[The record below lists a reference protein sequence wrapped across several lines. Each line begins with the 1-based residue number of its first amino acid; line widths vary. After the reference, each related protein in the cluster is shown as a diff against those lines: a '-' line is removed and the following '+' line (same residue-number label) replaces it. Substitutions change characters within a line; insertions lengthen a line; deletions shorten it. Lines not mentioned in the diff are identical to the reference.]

1 MKRKPTRRNILL
13 TFDSNYSSS
22 RRVASG
28 ALRRI
33 AEMPDWDVTMLNF
46 RNRGFQ
52 RSVRLLSERQPFDG
66 VISDSDIPLSEGLS
80 KTLPNAIVV
89 NAVAPSQGWTRFGCM
104 VDNAAITEVA
114 AASLMRL
121 KPRHFAYIGARA
133 HEMEDSHSRAR
144 ERHFR
149 QLLAAKGLEVTSLF
163 ADDDRFAPDLAAL
176 PRPVG
181 IFAYNDITAAKV
193 LSELH
198 TLGVQVPEQAAVIGV
213 DNDPDICENTRPPL
227 SSVDPDF
234 ETAGRMAVEVMSA
247 ALSERRRTPRFKFG
261 VSGVVERSSTQ
272 SGKTGSRMVSEA
284 REILRRRY
292 GERLSL
298 ELIAGE
304 LNISPRLLSLR
315 FREITGGTVHAEL
328 EEIRLAAARQLLKSR
343 TLPVKAVASACG
355 FPSLENFYRRYRRR
369 YSLTPRGAKFHIAK

>member
-1 MKRKPTRRNILL
+1 MKRKPTRRNILI

-33 AEMPDWDVTMLNF
+33 AEIPDWDVTMLNF

-66 VISDSDIPLSEGLS
+66 VISDSDIPLSDGLS
-80 KTLPNAIVV
+80 KSLRNAIFV
-89 NAVAPSQGWTRFGCM
+89 NAVAPSQGWTHFGCM
-104 VDNAAITEVA
+104 IDNAAIAEA
-114 AASLMRL
+114 AASSLMLL
-121 KPRHFAYIGARA
+121 KPRHFAYVGARA

-144 ERHFR
+144 ERRFR
-149 QLLAAKGLEVTSLF
+149 QFLVKKGLAVTSLF
-163 ADDDRFAPDLAAL
+163 VDDDRFSTDLAAL

-181 IFAYNDITAAKV
+181 IFAYNDITAAKA

-198 TLGVQVPEQAAVIGV
+198 ALGVQVPEQAAVIGV
-213 DNDPDICENTRPPL
+213 DNDPDICENTHPPL

-234 ETAGRMAVEVMSA
+234 EAAGRMAVEVLSA
-247 ALSERRRTPRFKFG
+247 ALSGRRRIPILKFG
-261 VSGVVERSSTQ
+261 VSGVVERRSTQ

-328 EEIRLAAARQLLKSR
+328 EEIRLAAARRMLKSR
-343 TLPVKAVASACG
+343 TLPVKAVASDCG

-369 YSLTPRGAKFHIAK
+369 YGTTPRSA

>member
-33 AEMPDWDVTMLNF
+33 AEIPDWDVTMLNF

-66 VISDSDIPLSEGLS
+66 VITDSDIPLSDGLS
-80 KTLPNAIVV
+80 KSLRNAIFV
-89 NAVAPSQGWTRFGCM
+89 NAVAPSQGWTHFGCM
-104 VDNAAITEVA
+104 IDNAAIAEA
-114 AASLMRL
+114 AASSLMLL
-121 KPRHFAYIGARA
+121 KPRHFAYVGARA

-144 ERHFR
+144 ERRFR
-149 QLLAAKGLEVTSLF
+149 QFLVKKGLAVTSLF
-163 ADDDRFAPDLAAL
+163 VDDDRFSTDLAAL

-181 IFAYNDITAAKV
+181 IFAYNDITAAKA

-198 TLGVQVPEQAAVIGV
+198 ALGVQVPEQAAVIGV
-213 DNDPDICENTRPPL
+213 DNDPDICENTHPPL

-234 ETAGRMAVEVMSA
+234 EAAGRMAVEVLSA
-247 ALSERRRTPRFKFG
+247 ALSERRRIPILKFG
-261 VSGVVERSSTQ
+261 VSGVVERRSTQ
-272 SGKTGSRMVSEA
+272 SGKTGSRMVSKA

-328 EEIRLAAARQLLKSR
+328 EEIRLAAARRMLKSR
-343 TLPVKAVASACG
+343 TLPVKAVASDCG

-369 YSLTPRGAKFHIAK
+369 YGTTPRSTKFPIAK

>member
-33 AEMPDWDVTMLNF
+33 AEIPDWDVTMLNF

-66 VISDSDIPLSEGLS
+66 VISDSDIPLSDGLS
-80 KTLPNAIVV
+80 KSLRNAIFV
-89 NAVAPSQGWTRFGCM
+89 NAVAPSQGWTHFGCM
-104 VDNAAITEVA
+104 IDNAAIAEA
-114 AASLMRL
+114 AASSLMLL
-121 KPRHFAYIGARA
+121 KPRHFAYVGARA

-144 ERHFR
+144 ERRFR
-149 QLLAAKGLEVTSLF
+149 QFLAKKGLAVSSLF
-163 ADDDRFAPDLAAL
+163 VDDDRFSPDLAAL
-176 PRPVG
+176 LRPVG

-198 TLGVQVPEQAAVIGV
+198 ALGVQVPEQAAVIGV

-234 ETAGRMAVEVMSA
+234 EAAGRMAVEVLSA
-247 ALSERRRTPRFKFG
+247 ALSERRRIPILKFG
-261 VSGVVERSSTQ
+261 VSGVVERRSTQ
-272 SGKTGSRMVSEA
+272 SGKTGSRMVSKA

-315 FREITGGTVHAEL
+315 FREITGGSVHAEL
-328 EEIRLAAARQLLKSR
+328 EEIRLAAARRMLKSR
-343 TLPVKAVASACG
+343 TLPVKAVAAACG

-369 YSLTPRGAKFHIAK
+369 YGTTPRSA

>member
-33 AEMPDWDVTMLNF
+33 AEIPDWDVTMLNF

-66 VISDSDIPLSEGLS
+66 VITDSDIPLSDGLS
-80 KTLPNAIVV
+80 KSLRNAIFV
-89 NAVAPSQGWTRFGCM
+89 NAVAPSQGWTHFGCM
-104 VDNAAITEVA
+104 IDNAAIAEA
-114 AASLMRL
+114 AASSLMLL
-121 KPRHFAYIGARA
+121 KPRHFAYVGARA

-144 ERHFR
+144 ERRFR
-149 QLLAAKGLEVTSLF
+149 QFLVKKGLAVTSLF
-163 ADDDRFAPDLAAL
+163 VDDDRFSTDLAAL

-181 IFAYNDITAAKV
+181 IFAYNDITAAKA

-198 TLGVQVPEQAAVIGV
+198 ALGVQVPEQAAVIGV
-213 DNDPDICENTRPPL
+213 DNDPDICENTHPPL

-234 ETAGRMAVEVMSA
+234 EAAGRMAVEVLSA
-247 ALSERRRTPRFKFG
+247 ALSERRRIPILKFG
-261 VSGVVERSSTQ
+261 VSGVVERRSTQ
-272 SGKTGSRMVSEA
+272 SGKTGSRMVSKA

-315 FREITGGTVHAEL
+315 FREITGGSVHAEL
-328 EEIRLAAARQLLKSR
+328 EEIRLAAARRMLKSR
-343 TLPVKAVASACG
+343 TLPVKAVASDCG

-369 YSLTPRGAKFHIAK
+369 YGTTPRSTKFPIAK

>member
-33 AEMPDWDVTMLNF
+33 AEIPDWDVTMLNF

-66 VISDSDIPLSEGLS
+66 VISDSDIPLSDGLS
-80 KTLPNAIVV
+80 KSLRNAIFV
-89 NAVAPSQGWTRFGCM
+89 NAVAPSQGWTHFGCM
-104 VDNAAITEVA
+104 IDNAAITEA
-114 AASLMRL
+114 AASSLMLL
-121 KPRHFAYIGARA
+121 KPRHFAYVGARA

-144 ERHFR
+144 ERRFR
-149 QLLAAKGLEVTSLF
+149 QFLVKKGLAVTSLF
-163 ADDDRFAPDLAAL
+163 VDDDRFSTDLAAL

-181 IFAYNDITAAKV
+181 IFAYNDITAAKA

-198 TLGVQVPEQAAVIGV
+198 ALGVQVPEQAAVIGV

-234 ETAGRMAVEVMSA
+234 EAAGRMAVEVLSA
-247 ALSERRRTPRFKFG
+247 ALSERRRIPILKFG
-261 VSGVVERSSTQ
+261 VSGVVERRSTQ
-272 SGKTGSRMVSEA
+272 SGKTGSRMVSKA

-315 FREITGGTVHAEL
+315 FREITGGSVHAEL
-328 EEIRLAAARQLLKSR
+328 EEIRLAAARRMLKSR
-343 TLPVKAVASACG
+343 TLPVKAVASDCG

-369 YSLTPRGAKFHIAK
+369 YGTTPRSA

>member
-33 AEMPDWDVTMLNF
+33 AEIPDWDVTMLNF

-66 VISDSDIPLSEGLS
+66 VISDSDIPLSDGLS
-80 KTLPNAIVV
+80 KSLRNAIFV
-89 NAVAPSQGWTRFGCM
+89 NAVAPSQGWTHFGCV
-104 VDNAAITEVA
+104 VDNAAIAEA
-114 AASLMRL
+114 AASSLMRL
-121 KPRHFAYIGARA
+121 KPRHFAYVGARA

-144 ERHFR
+144 ERRFR
-149 QLLAAKGLEVTSLF
+149 QFLAKKGLAVSSLF
-163 ADDDRFAPDLAAL
+163 VDDDRFSPDLAAL
-176 PRPVG
+176 LRPVG

-198 TLGVQVPEQAAVIGV
+198 ALGVQVPEQAAVIGV

-234 ETAGRMAVEVMSA
+234 ETAGRMAVEVLSA
-247 ALSERRRTPRFKFG
+247 ALSERRRIPILKFG
-261 VSGVVERSSTQ
+261 VSGVVERRSTQ
-272 SGKTGSRMVSEA
+272 SGKTGSRMVSKA

-328 EEIRLAAARQLLKSR
+328 EEIRLAAARRMLKSR
-343 TLPVKAVASACG
+343 TLPVKAVAAACG

-369 YSLTPRGAKFHIAK
+369 YGTTPRSA

>member
-1 MKRKPTRRNILL
+1 MKLKPTRRNILL

-33 AEMPDWDVTMLNF
+33 AEIPDWDVTMLNF

-66 VISDSDIPLSEGLS
+66 VISDSDIPLSDGLS
-80 KTLPNAIVV
+80 KSLRNAIFV
-89 NAVAPSQGWTRFGCM
+89 NAVAPSQGWTHFGCM
-104 VDNAAITEVA
+104 IDNAAIAEA
-114 AASLMRL
+114 AASSLMLL
-121 KPRHFAYIGARA
+121 KPRHFAYVGARA

-144 ERHFR
+144 EWRFR
-149 QLLAAKGLEVTSLF
+149 QFLVKKGLAVSSLF
-163 ADDDRFAPDLAAL
+163 VDDDRFSTDLAAL

-181 IFAYNDITAAKV
+181 IFAYNDITAAKA

-198 TLGVQVPEQAAVIGV
+198 ALGVQVPEQAAVIGV

-234 ETAGRMAVEVMSA
+234 ETAGRMAVEVLSA
-247 ALSERRRTPRFKFG
+247 ALSERRRIPILKFG
-261 VSGVVERSSTQ
+261 VSGVVERRSTQ
-272 SGKTGSRMVSEA
+272 SGKTGSRMVSKA

-328 EEIRLAAARQLLKSR
+328 EEIRLAAARRMLKSR
-343 TLPVKAVASACG
+343 TLPVKAVASDCG

-369 YSLTPRGAKFHIAK
+369 YGTTPRSTKFPIAK

>member
-1 MKRKPTRRNILL
+1 MKLKPTRRNILL

-33 AEMPDWDVTMLNF
+33 AEIPDWDVTMLNF

-66 VISDSDIPLSEGLS
+66 VISDSDIPLSDGLS
-80 KTLPNAIVV
+80 KSLRNAIFV
-89 NAVAPSQGWTRFGCM
+89 NAVAPSQGWTHFGCM
-104 VDNAAITEVA
+104 IDNAAIAEA
-114 AASLMRL
+114 AASSLMLL
-121 KPRHFAYIGARA
+121 KPRHFAYVGARA

-144 ERHFR
+144 EWRFR
-149 QLLAAKGLEVTSLF
+149 QFLVKKGLAVSSLF
-163 ADDDRFAPDLAAL
+163 VDDRFSTDLAAL

-181 IFAYNDITAAKV
+181 IFAYNDITAAKA

-198 TLGVQVPEQAAVIGV
+198 ALGVQVPEQAAVIGV
-213 DNDPDICENTRPPL
+213 DNDPDICENTHPPL

-234 ETAGRMAVEVMSA
+234 EAAGRMAVEVLSA
-247 ALSERRRTPRFKFG
+247 ALSERRRIPILKFG
-261 VSGVVERSSTQ
+261 VSGVVERRSTQ
-272 SGKTGSRMVSEA
+272 SGKTGSRMVSKA

-328 EEIRLAAARQLLKSR
+328 EEIRLAAARRMLKSR
-343 TLPVKAVASACG
+343 TLPVKAVASDCG

-369 YSLTPRGAKFHIAK
+369 YGTTPRSTKFPIAK

>member
-1 MKRKPTRRNILL
+1 MVYSPAMKRRTERRNVLL
-13 TFDSNYSSS
+13 TCDSDYSSG
-22 RRVASG
+22 RRVVSG

-33 AEMPDWDVTMLNF
+33 AEIPDWDVTMLNF
-46 RNRGFQ
+46 HNRGFQ

-66 VISDSDIPLSEGLS
+66 VISDSDIPLSDGLS
-80 KTLPNAIVV
+80 KSLRNAIFV
-89 NAVAPSQGWTRFGCM
+89 NAVAPSQGWTHFGCM
-104 VDNAAITEVA
+104 VDNAAIAEA
-114 AASLMRL
+114 AASSLMRL
-121 KPRHFAYIGARA
+121 KPRHFAYVGARA

-144 ERHFR
+144 ERRFR
-149 QLLAAKGLEVTSLF
+149 QFLVKKGLAVSSLF
-163 ADDDRFAPDLAAL
+163 VDDDRFSPDLAAL
-176 PRPVG
+176 LRPVG

-198 TLGVQVPEQAAVIGV
+198 ALGVQVPEQAAVIGV

-234 ETAGRMAVEVMSA
+234 EAAGRMAVEVLFA
-247 ALSERRRTPRFKFG
+247 ALSERRRIPILKFG
-261 VSGVVERSSTQ
+261 VSGVVERRSTQ
-272 SGKTGSRMVSEA
+272 SGKTGSRMVSKA
-284 REILRRRY
+284 REILKRRY

-298 ELIAGE
+298 ELIADE

-328 EEIRLAAARQLLKSR
+328 EEIRLAAARRMLKSR
-343 TLPVKAVASACG
+343 TLPVKAVASDCG

-369 YSLTPRGAKFHIAK
+369 YGTTPRSA

>member
-33 AEMPDWDVTMLNF
+33 AEIPDWDVTMLNF

-66 VISDSDIPLSEGLS
+66 VISDSDIPLSDGLS
-80 KTLPNAIVV
+80 KSLRNAIFV
-89 NAVAPSQGWTRFGCM
+89 NAVAPSQGWTHFGCM
-104 VDNAAITEVA
+104 VDNAAIAEDA
-114 AASLMRL
+114 ASSLMRL
-121 KPRHFAYIGARA
+121 KPRHFAYVGARA

-144 ERHFR
+144 ERRFR
-149 QLLAAKGLEVTSLF
+149 QFLVKKGLAVSSLF
-163 ADDDRFAPDLAAL
+163 VDDDRFSPDLAAL
-176 PRPVG
+176 LRPVG

-234 ETAGRMAVEVMSA
+234 EAAGRMAVEVLSA
-247 ALSERRRTPRFKFG
+247 ALSKRRRIPRLKFG

-343 TLPVKAVASACG
+343 TQPVKAVASVCG

-369 YSLTPRGAKFHIAK
+369 YGQTPRGTN

>member
-1 MKRKPTRRNILL
+1 MKLKPTRRNILL

-33 AEMPDWDVTMLNF
+33 AEIPDWDVTMLNF

-66 VISDSDIPLSEGLS
+66 VISDSDIPLSDGLS
-80 KTLPNAIVV
+80 KSLRNAIFV
-89 NAVAPSQGWTRFGCM
+89 NAVAPSQGWTHFGCM
-104 VDNAAITEVA
+104 IDNAAIAEA
-114 AASLMRL
+114 AASSLMLL
-121 KPRHFAYIGARA
+121 KPRHFAYVGARA

-144 ERHFR
+144 EWRFR
-149 QLLAAKGLEVTSLF
+149 QFLVKKGLAVSSLF
-163 ADDDRFAPDLAAL
+163 VDDDRFSTDLAAL

-181 IFAYNDITAAKV
+181 IFAYNDITAAKA

-198 TLGVQVPEQAAVIGV
+198 ALGVQVPEQAAVIGV
-213 DNDPDICENTRPPL
+213 DNDPDICENTHPPL

-234 ETAGRMAVEVMSA
+234 EAAGRMAVEVLSA
-247 ALSERRRTPRFKFG
+247 ALSERRRIPILKFG
-261 VSGVVERSSTQ
+261 VSGVVERRSTQ
-272 SGKTGSRMVSEA
+272 SGKTGSRMVSKA

-315 FREITGGTVHAEL
+315 FREITGGSVHAEL
-328 EEIRLAAARQLLKSR
+328 EEIRLAAARRMLKSR
-343 TLPVKAVASACG
+343 TLPVKAVASDCG

-369 YSLTPRGAKFHIAK
+369 YGTTPRSTKFPIAK

>member
-33 AEMPDWDVTMLNF
+33 AEIPDWDVTMLNF

-66 VISDSDIPLSEGLS
+66 VISDSDIPLSDGLS
-80 KTLPNAIVV
+80 KSLRNAIFV
-89 NAVAPSQGWTRFGCM
+89 NAVAPSQGWTHFGCM
-104 VDNAAITEVA
+104 IDNAAIAEA
-114 AASLMRL
+114 AASSLMRL
-121 KPRHFAYIGARA
+121 KPRHFAYVGARA

-144 ERHFR
+144 ERRFR
-149 QLLAAKGLEVTSLF
+149 QFLAKKGLAVSSLF
-163 ADDDRFAPDLAAL
+163 VDDDRFSPDLAAL
-176 PRPVG
+176 LRPVG
-181 IFAYNDITAAKV
+181 IFAYNDITAAKA

-198 TLGVQVPEQAAVIGV
+198 ALGVQVPEQAAVIGV

-234 ETAGRMAVEVMSA
+234 EAAGRMAVEVLSA
-247 ALSERRRTPRFKFG
+247 ALSERRRIPILKFG
-261 VSGVVERSSTQ
+261 VSGVVERRSTQ
-272 SGKTGSRMVSEA
+272 SGKTGSRMVSKA

-315 FREITGGTVHAEL
+315 FREITGGSVHAEL
-328 EEIRLAAARQLLKSR
+328 EEIRLAAARRMLKSR
-343 TLPVKAVASACG
+343 TLPVKAVASDCG

-369 YSLTPRGAKFHIAK
+369 YGTTPRSA

>member
-1 MKRKPTRRNILL
+1 MKLKPTRRNILL

-33 AEMPDWDVTMLNF
+33 AEIPDWDVTMLNF

-66 VISDSDIPLSEGLS
+66 VISDSDIPLSDGLS
-80 KTLPNAIVV
+80 KSLRNAIFV
-89 NAVAPSQGWTRFGCM
+89 NAVAPSQGWTHFGCM
-104 VDNAAITEVA
+104 IDNAAIAEA
-114 AASLMRL
+114 AASSLMLL
-121 KPRHFAYIGARA
+121 KPRHFAYVGARA

-144 ERHFR
+144 ERRFR
-149 QLLAAKGLEVTSLF
+149 QFLAKKGLAVSSLF
-163 ADDDRFAPDLAAL
+163 VDDDRFSTDLAAL

-181 IFAYNDITAAKV
+181 IFAYNDITAAKA

-198 TLGVQVPEQAAVIGV
+198 ALGVQVPEQAAVIGV

-234 ETAGRMAVEVMSA
+234 ETAGRMAVEVLSA
-247 ALSERRRTPRFKFG
+247 ALSERRRIPILKFG
-261 VSGVVERSSTQ
+261 VSGVVERRSTQ
-272 SGKTGSRMVSEA
+272 SGKTGSRMVSKA

-328 EEIRLAAARQLLKSR
+328 EEIRLAAARRMLKSR
-343 TLPVKAVASACG
+343 TLPVKAVASDCG

-369 YSLTPRGAKFHIAK
+369 YGTTPRSTKFPIAK

>member
-1 MKRKPTRRNILL
+1 MKLKPTRRNILL

-33 AEMPDWDVTMLNF
+33 AEIPDWDVTMLNF

-66 VISDSDIPLSEGLS
+66 VSSDSDIPLSDGLS
-80 KTLPNAIVV
+80 KSLRNAIFV
-89 NAVAPSQGWTRFGCM
+89 NAVAPSQGWTHFGCM
-104 VDNAAITEVA
+104 IDNAAIAEA
-114 AASLMRL
+114 AASSLMLL
-121 KPRHFAYIGARA
+121 KPRHFAYVGARA

-144 ERHFR
+144 EWRFR
-149 QLLAAKGLEVTSLF
+149 QFLVKKGLAVSSLF
-163 ADDDRFAPDLAAL
+163 VDDDRFSTDLAAL

-181 IFAYNDITAAKV
+181 IFAYNDITAAKA

-198 TLGVQVPEQAAVIGV
+198 ALGVQVPEQAAVIGV
-213 DNDPDICENTRPPL
+213 DNDPDICENTHPPL

-234 ETAGRMAVEVMSA
+234 EAAGRMAVEVLSA
-247 ALSERRRTPRFKFG
+247 ALSERRRIPILKFG
-261 VSGVVERSSTQ
+261 VSGVVERRSTQ
-272 SGKTGSRMVSEA
+272 SGKTGSRMVSKA

-328 EEIRLAAARQLLKSR
+328 EEIRLAAARRMLKSR
-343 TLPVKAVASACG
+343 TLPVKAVASDCG

-369 YSLTPRGAKFHIAK
+369 YGTTPRSTKFPIAK

>member
-1 MKRKPTRRNILL
+1 MKLKPTRRNILL

-33 AEMPDWDVTMLNF
+33 AEIPDWDVTMLNF

-66 VISDSDIPLSEGLS
+66 VISDSDIPLSDGLS
-80 KTLPNAIVV
+80 KSLRNAIFV
-89 NAVAPSQGWTRFGCM
+89 NAVAPSQGWTHFGCM
-104 VDNAAITEVA
+104 IDNAAIAEA
-114 AASLMRL
+114 AASSLMPL
-121 KPRHFAYIGARA
+121 KPRHFAYVGARA

-144 ERHFR
+144 ERRFR
-149 QLLAAKGLEVTSLF
+149 QFLVKKGLAVTSLF
-163 ADDDRFAPDLAAL
+163 VDDDRFSTDLAAL

-181 IFAYNDITAAKV
+181 IFAYNDITAAKA

-198 TLGVQVPEQAAVIGV
+198 ALGVQVPEQAAVIGV
-213 DNDPDICENTRPPL
+213 DNDPDICENTHPPL

-234 ETAGRMAVEVMSA
+234 EAAGRMAVEVLSA
-247 ALSERRRTPRFKFG
+247 ALSERRRIPILKFG
-261 VSGVVERSSTQ
+261 VSGVVERRSTQ
-272 SGKTGSRMVSEA
+272 SGKTGSRMVSKA

-315 FREITGGTVHAEL
+315 FREITGGSVHAEL
-328 EEIRLAAARQLLKSR
+328 EEIRLAAARRMLKSR
-343 TLPVKAVASACG
+343 TLPVKAVAAACG

-369 YSLTPRGAKFHIAK
+369 YGTTPRSA

>member
-1 MKRKPTRRNILL
+1 MKRKPTRRNILI

-33 AEMPDWDVTMLNF
+33 AEIPDWDVTMLNF

-66 VISDSDIPLSEGLS
+66 VISDSGIPLSDGLS
-80 KTLPNAIVV
+80 KSLRNAIFV
-89 NAVAPSQGWTRFGCM
+89 NAVAPSQGWTHFGCV
-104 VDNAAITEVA
+104 VDNAAIAEA
-114 AASLMRL
+114 AASSLMRL
-121 KPRHFAYIGARA
+121 KPRHFAYVGARA

-144 ERHFR
+144 ERRFR
-149 QLLAAKGLEVTSLF
+149 QFLVKKGLAVTSLF
-163 ADDDRFAPDLAAL
+163 VDDDRFSTDLAAL

-181 IFAYNDITAAKV
+181 IFAYNDITAAKA

-198 TLGVQVPEQAAVIGV
+198 ALGVQVPEQAAVIGV

-234 ETAGRMAVEVMSA
+234 ETAGRMAVEVLSA
-247 ALSERRRTPRFKFG
+247 ALSERRRIPILKFG
-261 VSGVVERSSTQ
+261 VSGVVERRSTQ
-272 SGKTGSRMVSEA
+272 SGKTGSRMVSKA

-328 EEIRLAAARQLLKSR
+328 EEIRLAAARRMLKSR
-343 TLPVKAVASACG
+343 TLPVKAVASDCG

-369 YSLTPRGAKFHIAK
+369 YGTTPRSA

>member
-1 MKRKPTRRNILL
+1 MKLKPTRRNILL

-33 AEMPDWDVTMLNF
+33 AEIPDWDVTMLNF

-66 VISDSDIPLSEGLS
+66 VITDSDIPLSDGLS
-80 KTLPNAIVV
+80 KSLRNAIFV
-89 NAVAPSQGWTRFGCM
+89 NAVAPSQGWTHFGCM
-104 VDNAAITEVA
+104 IDNAAIAEA
-114 AASLMRL
+114 AASSLMRL
-121 KPRHFAYIGARA
+121 KPRHFAYVGARA

-144 ERHFR
+144 ERRFR
-149 QLLAAKGLEVTSLF
+149 QFLVKKGLAVTSLF
-163 ADDDRFAPDLAAL
+163 VDDDRFSTDLAAL

-181 IFAYNDITAAKV
+181 IFAYNDITAAKA

-198 TLGVQVPEQAAVIGV
+198 ALGVQVPEQAAVIGV
-213 DNDPDICENTRPPL
+213 DNDPDICENTHPPL

-234 ETAGRMAVEVMSA
+234 EAAGRMAVEVLSA
-247 ALSERRRTPRFKFG
+247 ALSERRRIPILKFG
-261 VSGVVERSSTQ
+261 VSGVVERRSTQ
-272 SGKTGSRMVSEA
+272 SGKTGSRMVSKA

-328 EEIRLAAARQLLKSR
+328 EEIRLAAARRMLKSR
-343 TLPVKAVASACG
+343 TLPVKAVASDCG

-369 YSLTPRGAKFHIAK
+369 YGLTPRGE

>member
-33 AEMPDWDVTMLNF
+33 AEIPDWDVTMLNF

-66 VISDSDIPLSEGLS
+66 VISDSDIPLSDGLS
-80 KTLPNAIVV
+80 KSLRNAIFV
-89 NAVAPSQGWTRFGCM
+89 NAVAPSQGWTHFGCM
-104 VDNAAITEVA
+104 IDNAAIAEA
-114 AASLMRL
+114 AASSLMLL
-121 KPRHFAYIGARA
+121 KPRHFAYVGARA

-144 ERHFR
+144 ERRFR
-149 QLLAAKGLEVTSLF
+149 QFLVKKGLAVTSLF
-163 ADDDRFAPDLAAL
+163 VDDDRFSTDLAAL

-198 TLGVQVPEQAAVIGV
+198 ALGVQVPEQAAVIGV

-234 ETAGRMAVEVMSA
+234 ETAGRMAVEVLSA
-247 ALSERRRTPRFKFG
+247 ALSERRRIPILKFG
-261 VSGVVERSSTQ
+261 VSGVVERRSTQ
-272 SGKTGSRMVSEA
+272 SGKTGSRMVSKA

-328 EEIRLAAARQLLKSR
+328 EEIRLAAARRMLKSR
-343 TLPVKAVASACG
+343 TLPVKAVAAACG

-369 YSLTPRGAKFHIAK
+369 YGTTPRSA

>member
-33 AEMPDWDVTMLNF
+33 AEIPDWDVTMLNF

-66 VISDSDIPLSEGLS
+66 VISDSGIPLSDGLS
-80 KTLPNAIVV
+80 KSLRNAIFV
-89 NAVAPSQGWTRFGCM
+89 NAVAPSQGWTHFGCV
-104 VDNAAITEVA
+104 VDNAAIAEA
-114 AASLMRL
+114 AASSLMRL
-121 KPRHFAYIGARA
+121 KPRHFAYVGARA

-144 ERHFR
+144 ERRFR
-149 QLLAAKGLEVTSLF
+149 QFLAKKGLAVSSLF
-163 ADDDRFAPDLAAL
+163 VDDDRFSPDLAAL
-176 PRPVG
+176 LRPVG

-198 TLGVQVPEQAAVIGV
+198 ALGVQVPEQAAVIGV

-234 ETAGRMAVEVMSA
+234 EAAGRMAVEVLSA
-247 ALSERRRTPRFKFG
+247 ALSERRRIPILKFG
-261 VSGVVERSSTQ
+261 VSGVVERRSTQ
-272 SGKTGSRMVSEA
+272 SGKTGSRMVSKA

-315 FREITGGTVHAEL
+315 FREITGGSVHAEL
-328 EEIRLAAARQLLKSR
+328 EEIRLAAARRMLKSR
-343 TLPVKAVASACG
+343 TLPVKAVAAACG

-369 YSLTPRGAKFHIAK
+369 YGTTPRSA

>member
-1 MKRKPTRRNILL
+1 MKRKPARRNILL

-28 ALRRI
+28 ALRRMAGI
-33 AEMPDWDVTMLNF
+33 PDWDVTMLNF

-80 KTLPNAIVV
+80 KTLPNAIFV
-89 NAVAPSQGWTRFGCM
+89 NAVAPSQGWTHFGCM
-104 VDNAAITEVA
+104 IDNAAIAEA
-114 AASLMRL
+114 AASSLMRL
-121 KPRHFAYIGARA
+121 KQRHFAYIGARA

-163 ADDDRFAPDLAAL
+163 ADDDRFAPGLAAL
-176 PRPVG
+176 LRPVG
-181 IFAYNDITAAKV
+181 IFAYNDITAAKG

-198 TLGVQVPEQAAVIGV
+198 ALGVQVPEQAAVIGV

-234 ETAGRMAVEVMSA
+234 EAAGRMAVEVMSA
-247 ALSERRRTPRFKFG
+247 ALSKRRRIPRLKFG

-343 TLPVKAVASACG
+343 TQPVKAVASACG

-369 YSLTPRGAKFHIAK
+369 YGQTPRGAG

>member
-33 AEMPDWDVTMLNF
+33 AEIPDWDVTMLNF

-66 VISDSDIPLSEGLS
+66 VISDSDIPLSDGLS
-80 KTLPNAIVV
+80 KSLRNAIFV
-89 NAVAPSQGWTRFGCM
+89 NAVAPSQGWTHFGCV
-104 VDNAAITEVA
+104 VDNAAIAEA
-114 AASLMRL
+114 AASSLMRL
-121 KPRHFAYIGARA
+121 KPRHFAYVGARA

-144 ERHFR
+144 ERRFR
-149 QLLAAKGLEVTSLF
+149 QFLAKKGLAVSSLF
-163 ADDDRFAPDLAAL
+163 VDDDRFSPDLAAL
-176 PRPVG
+176 LRPVG

-198 TLGVQVPEQAAVIGV
+198 ALGVQVPEQAAVIGV

-234 ETAGRMAVEVMSA
+234 EAAGRMAVEVLSA
-247 ALSERRRTPRFKFG
+247 ALSERRRIPILKFG
-261 VSGVVERSSTQ
+261 VSGVVERRSTQ
-272 SGKTGSRMVSEA
+272 SGKTGSRMVSKA

-298 ELIAGE
+298 ELIADE

-315 FREITGGTVHAEL
+315 FREITGGSVHAEL
-328 EEIRLAAARQLLKSR
+328 EEIRLAAARRMLKSR
-343 TLPVKAVASACG
+343 TLPVKAVAAACG

-369 YSLTPRGAKFHIAK
+369 YGTTPRSA

>member
-33 AEMPDWDVTMLNF
+33 AEIPDWDVTMLNF

-66 VISDSDIPLSEGLS
+66 VISDSDIPLSDGLS
-80 KTLPNAIVV
+80 KSLRNAIFV
-89 NAVAPSQGWTRFGCM
+89 NAVAPSQGWTHFGCM
-104 VDNAAITEVA
+104 IDNAAIAEA
-114 AASLMRL
+114 AASSLMLL
-121 KPRHFAYIGARA
+121 KPRHFAYVGARA

-144 ERHFR
+144 ERRFR
-149 QLLAAKGLEVTSLF
+149 QFLVKKGLAVTSLF
-163 ADDDRFAPDLAAL
+163 VDDDRFSTDLAAL

-181 IFAYNDITAAKV
+181 IFAYNDITAAKA

-198 TLGVQVPEQAAVIGV
+198 ALGVQVPEQAAVIGV
-213 DNDPDICENTRPPL
+213 DNDPDICENTHPPL

-234 ETAGRMAVEVMSA
+234 EAAGRMAVEVLSA
-247 ALSERRRTPRFKFG
+247 ALSERRRIPILKFG
-261 VSGVVERSSTQ
+261 VSGVVERRSTQ
-272 SGKTGSRMVSEA
+272 SGKTGSRMVSKA

-328 EEIRLAAARQLLKSR
+328 EEIRLAAARRMLKSR
-343 TLPVKAVASACG
+343 TLPVKAVAAACG

-369 YSLTPRGAKFHIAK
+369 YGTTPRSA

>member
-33 AEMPDWDVTMLNF
+33 AEIPDWDVTMLNF

-66 VISDSDIPLSEGLS
+66 VISDSDIPLSDGLS
-80 KTLPNAIVV
+80 KSLRNAIFV
-89 NAVAPSQGWTRFGCM
+89 NAVAPSQGWTHFGCV
-104 VDNAAITEVA
+104 VDNAAIAEA
-114 AASLMRL
+114 AASSLMRL
-121 KPRHFAYIGARA
+121 KPRHFAYVGARA

-144 ERHFR
+144 ERRFR
-149 QLLAAKGLEVTSLF
+149 QFLVKKGLAVTSLF
-163 ADDDRFAPDLAAL
+163 VDDDRFSTDLAAL

-198 TLGVQVPEQAAVIGV
+198 ALGVQVPEQAAVIGV

-234 ETAGRMAVEVMSA
+234 EAAGRMAVEVLSA
-247 ALSERRRTPRFKFG
+247 ALSERRRIPILKFG
-261 VSGVVERSSTQ
+261 VSGVVERRSTQ
-272 SGKTGSRMVSEA
+272 SGKTGSRMVSKA

-315 FREITGGTVHAEL
+315 FREITGGSVHAEL
-328 EEIRLAAARQLLKSR
+328 EEIRLAAARRMLKSR
-343 TLPVKAVASACG
+343 TLPVKAVAAACG

-369 YSLTPRGAKFHIAK
+369 YGTTPRSA

>member
-33 AEMPDWDVTMLNF
+33 AEIPDWDVTMLNF

-66 VISDSDIPLSEGLS
+66 VISDSDIPLSDGLS
-80 KTLPNAIVV
+80 KSLRNAIFV
-89 NAVAPSQGWTRFGCM
+89 NAVAPSQGWTHFGCM
-104 VDNAAITEVA
+104 IDNAAIAEA
-114 AASLMRL
+114 AVSSLMLL
-121 KPRHFAYIGARA
+121 KPRHFAYVGARA

-144 ERHFR
+144 ERRFR
-149 QLLAAKGLEVTSLF
+149 QFLVKKGLAVTSLF
-163 ADDDRFAPDLAAL
+163 VDDDRFSTDLAAL

-181 IFAYNDITAAKV
+181 IFAYNDITAAKA

-198 TLGVQVPEQAAVIGV
+198 ALGVQVPEQAAVIGV
-213 DNDPDICENTRPPL
+213 DNDPDICENTHPPL

-234 ETAGRMAVEVMSA
+234 EAAGRMAVEVLSA
-247 ALSERRRTPRFKFG
+247 ALSERRRIPILKFG
-261 VSGVVERSSTQ
+261 VSGVVERRSTQ
-272 SGKTGSRMVSEA
+272 SGKTGSRMVSKA

-328 EEIRLAAARQLLKSR
+328 EEIRLAAARRMLKSR
-343 TLPVKAVASACG
+343 TLPVKAVAAACG

-369 YSLTPRGAKFHIAK
+369 YGTTPRSA

>member
-33 AEMPDWDVTMLNF
+33 AEIPDWDVTMLNF

-66 VISDSDIPLSEGLS
+66 VISDSDIPLSDGLS
-80 KTLPNAIVV
+80 KSLRNAIFV
-89 NAVAPSQGWTRFGCM
+89 NAVAPSQGWTHFGCM
-104 VDNAAITEVA
+104 IDNAAIAEA
-114 AASLMRL
+114 AASSLMPL
-121 KPRHFAYIGARA
+121 KPRHFAYVGARA

-144 ERHFR
+144 ERRFR
-149 QLLAAKGLEVTSLF
+149 QFLAKKGLAVSSLF
-163 ADDDRFAPDLAAL
+163 VDDDRFSPDLAAL
-176 PRPVG
+176 LRPVG

-213 DNDPDICENTRPPL
+213 DNDPDICENTHPPL

-234 ETAGRMAVEVMSA
+234 EAAGRMAVEVLSA
-247 ALSERRRTPRFKFG
+247 ALSERRRIPILKFG
-261 VSGVVERSSTQ
+261 VSGVVERRSTQ

-328 EEIRLAAARQLLKSR
+328 EEIRLAAARRMLKSR
-343 TLPVKAVASACG
+343 TLPVKAVASDCG

-369 YSLTPRGAKFHIAK
+369 YGTTPRSS

>member
-1 MKRKPTRRNILL
+1 MKLKPTRRNILL

-33 AEMPDWDVTMLNF
+33 AEIPDWDVTMLNF

-66 VISDSDIPLSEGLS
+66 VISDSDIPLSDGLS
-80 KTLPNAIVV
+80 KSLRNAIFV
-89 NAVAPSQGWTRFGCM
+89 NAVAPSQGWTHFGCM
-104 VDNAAITEVA
+104 IDNAAIAEA
-114 AASLMRL
+114 AASSLMLL
-121 KPRHFAYIGARA
+121 KPRHFAYVGARA

-144 ERHFR
+144 EWRFR
-149 QLLAAKGLEVTSLF
+149 QFLVKKGLAVSSLF
-163 ADDDRFAPDLAAL
+163 VDDDRFSTDLAAL

-181 IFAYNDITAAKV
+181 IFAYNDITAAKA

-198 TLGVQVPEQAAVIGV
+198 ALGVQVPEQAAVIGV
-213 DNDPDICENTRPPL
+213 DNDPDICENTHPPL

-234 ETAGRMAVEVMSA
+234 EAAGRMAVEVLSA
-247 ALSERRRTPRFKFG
+247 ALSERRRIPILKFG
-261 VSGVVERSSTQ
+261 VSGVVERRSTQ
-272 SGKTGSRMVSEA
+272 SGKTGSRMVSKA

-328 EEIRLAAARQLLKSR
+328 EEIRLAAARRMLKSR
-343 TLPVKAVASACG
+343 TLPVKAVASDCG

-369 YSLTPRGAKFHIAK
+369 YGTTPRSTKFPIAK

>member
-33 AEMPDWDVTMLNF
+33 AEIPDWDVTMLNF

-66 VISDSDIPLSEGLS
+66 VISDSDIPLSDGLS
-80 KTLPNAIVV
+80 KSLRNAIFV
-89 NAVAPSQGWTRFGCM
+89 NAVAPSQGWTHFGCM
-104 VDNAAITEVA
+104 IDNAAIAEA
-114 AASLMRL
+114 AASSLMRL
-121 KPRHFAYIGARA
+121 KPRHFAYVGARA

-144 ERHFR
+144 ERRFR
-149 QLLAAKGLEVTSLF
+149 QFLVKKGLAVTSLF
-163 ADDDRFAPDLAAL
+163 VDDDRFSTDLAAL

-181 IFAYNDITAAKV
+181 IFAYNDITAAKA

-198 TLGVQVPEQAAVIGV
+198 ALGVQVPEQAAVIGV
-213 DNDPDICENTRPPL
+213 DNDPDICENTHPPL

-234 ETAGRMAVEVMSA
+234 EAAGRMAVEVLSA
-247 ALSERRRTPRFKFG
+247 ALSERRRIPILKFG
-261 VSGVVERSSTQ
+261 VSGVVERRSTQ
-272 SGKTGSRMVSEA
+272 SGKTGSRMVSKA

-315 FREITGGTVHAEL
+315 FREITGGSVHAEL
-328 EEIRLAAARQLLKSR
+328 EEIRLAAARRMLKSR
-343 TLPVKAVASACG
+343 TLPVKAVASDCG

-369 YSLTPRGAKFHIAK
+369 YGTTPRSTKFPIAK

>member
-1 MKRKPTRRNILL
+1 MKLKPTRRNILL

-33 AEMPDWDVTMLNF
+33 AEIPDWDVTMLNF

-66 VISDSDIPLSEGLS
+66 VISDSDIPLSDGLS
-80 KTLPNAIVV
+80 KSLRNAIFV
-89 NAVAPSQGWTRFGCM
+89 NAVAPSQGWTHFGCM
-104 VDNAAITEVA
+104 IDNAAIAEA
-114 AASLMRL
+114 AASSLMPL
-121 KPRHFAYIGARA
+121 KPRHFAYVGARA

-144 ERHFR
+144 ERRFR
-149 QLLAAKGLEVTSLF
+149 QFLVKKGLAVTSLF
-163 ADDDRFAPDLAAL
+163 VDDDRFSTDLAAL

-181 IFAYNDITAAKV
+181 IFAYNDITAAKA

-198 TLGVQVPEQAAVIGV
+198 ALGVQVPEQAAVIGV

-234 ETAGRMAVEVMSA
+234 ETAGRMAVEVLSA
-247 ALSERRRTPRFKFG
+247 ALSERRRIPILKFG
-261 VSGVVERSSTQ
+261 VSGVVERRSTQ
-272 SGKTGSRMVSEA
+272 SGKTGSRMVSKA

-328 EEIRLAAARQLLKSR
+328 EEIRLAAARRMLKSR
-343 TLPVKAVASACG
+343 TLPVKAVASDCG

-369 YSLTPRGAKFHIAK
+369 YGTTPRSA

>member
-33 AEMPDWDVTMLNF
+33 AEIPDWDVTMLNF

-52 RSVRLLSERQPFDG
+52 SSVRLLAERQPFDG
-66 VISDSDIPLSEGLS
+66 VISDSGIPLSDGLS
-80 KTLPNAIVV
+80 KSLRNAIFV
-89 NAVAPSQGWTRFGCM
+89 NAVAPSQGWTHFGCM
-104 VDNAAITEVA
+104 IDNAAIAEA
-114 AASLMRL
+114 AASSLMRL
-121 KPRHFAYIGARA
+121 KPRHFAYVGARA

-144 ERHFR
+144 ERRFR
-149 QLLAAKGLEVTSLF
+149 QFLAKKGLAVSSLF
-163 ADDDRFAPDLAAL
+163 VDDDRFSPDLAAL
-176 PRPVG
+176 LRPVG

-213 DNDPDICENTRPPL
+213 DNDPDICENTHPPL

-234 ETAGRMAVEVMSA
+234 EAAGRMAVEVLSA
-247 ALSERRRTPRFKFG
+247 ALSERRRIPILKFG
-261 VSGVVERSSTQ
+261 VSGVVERRSTQ

-328 EEIRLAAARQLLKSR
+328 EEIRLAAARRMLKSR
-343 TLPVKAVASACG
+343 TLPVKAVASDCG

-369 YSLTPRGAKFHIAK
+369 YGTTPRSS

>member
-33 AEMPDWDVTMLNF
+33 AEIPDWDVTMLNF

-66 VISDSDIPLSEGLS
+66 VISDSDIPLSDGLS
-80 KTLPNAIVV
+80 KSLRNAISV
-89 NAVAPSQGWTRFGCM
+89 NAVAPSQGWTHFGCM
-104 VDNAAITEVA
+104 IDNAAIAEA
-114 AASLMRL
+114 AASSLMLL
-121 KPRHFAYIGARA
+121 KPRHFAYVGARA

-144 ERHFR
+144 ERRFR
-149 QLLAAKGLEVTSLF
+149 QFLVKKGLAVTSLF
-163 ADDDRFAPDLAAL
+163 VDDDRFSTDLAAL

-234 ETAGRMAVEVMSA
+234 ETAGRMAVEVLSA
-247 ALSERRRTPRFKFG
+247 ALSGRRRIPILKFG
-261 VSGVVERSSTQ
+261 VSGVVERRSTQ
-272 SGKTGSRMVSEA
+272 SGKTGSRMVSKA

-328 EEIRLAAARQLLKSR
+328 EEIRLAAARRMLKSR
-343 TLPVKAVASACG
+343 TLPVKAVASDCG

-369 YSLTPRGAKFHIAK
+369 YGTTPRSS

>member
-1 MKRKPTRRNILL
+1 MKLKPTRRNILL

-33 AEMPDWDVTMLNF
+33 AEIPDWDVTMLNF

-66 VISDSDIPLSEGLS
+66 VITDSDIPLSDGLS
-80 KTLPNAIVV
+80 KSLRNAIFV
-89 NAVAPSQGWTRFGCM
+89 NAVAPSQGWTHFGCM
-104 VDNAAITEVA
+104 IDNAAIAEA
-114 AASLMRL
+114 AASSLMLL
-121 KPRHFAYIGARA
+121 KPRHFAYVGARA

-144 ERHFR
+144 ERRFR
-149 QLLAAKGLEVTSLF
+149 QFLVKKGLAVTSLF
-163 ADDDRFAPDLAAL
+163 VDDDRFSTDLAAL

-181 IFAYNDITAAKV
+181 IFAYNDITAAKA

-198 TLGVQVPEQAAVIGV
+198 ALGVQVPEQAAVIGV
-213 DNDPDICENTRPPL
+213 DNDPDICENTHPPL

-234 ETAGRMAVEVMSA
+234 EAAGRMAVEVLSA
-247 ALSERRRTPRFKFG
+247 ALSERRRIPILKFG
-261 VSGVVERSSTQ
+261 VSGVVERRSTQ
-272 SGKTGSRMVSEA
+272 SGKTGSRMVSKA

-328 EEIRLAAARQLLKSR
+328 EEIRLAAARRMLKSR
-343 TLPVKAVASACG
+343 TLPVKAVASDCG

-369 YSLTPRGAKFHIAK
+369 YGTTPRSTKFPIAK

>member
-33 AEMPDWDVTMLNF
+33 AEIPDWDVTMLNF

-66 VISDSDIPLSEGLS
+66 VISDSDIPLSDGLS
-80 KTLPNAIVV
+80 KSLRNAIFV
-89 NAVAPSQGWTRFGCM
+89 NAVAPSQGWTHFGCV
-104 VDNAAITEVA
+104 VDNAAIAEA
-114 AASLMRL
+114 AASSLMLL
-121 KPRHFAYIGARA
+121 KPRHFAYVGARA

-144 ERHFR
+144 ERRFR
-149 QLLAAKGLEVTSLF
+149 QFLVKKGLAVTSLF
-163 ADDDRFAPDLAAL
+163 VDDDRFSTDLAAL

-198 TLGVQVPEQAAVIGV
+198 ALGVQVPEQAAVIGV

-234 ETAGRMAVEVMSA
+234 ETAGRMAVEVLSA
-247 ALSERRRTPRFKFG
+247 ALSERRRIPILKFG
-261 VSGVVERSSTQ
+261 VSGVVERRSTQ
-272 SGKTGSRMVSEA
+272 SGKTGSRMVSKA

-328 EEIRLAAARQLLKSR
+328 EEIRLAAARRMLKSR
-343 TLPVKAVASACG
+343 TLPVKAVAAACG

-369 YSLTPRGAKFHIAK
+369 YGTTPRSA

>member
-1 MKRKPTRRNILL
+1 MKLKPTRRNILL

-33 AEMPDWDVTMLNF
+33 AETPDWDVTMLNF

-66 VISDSDIPLSEGLS
+66 VISDSDIPLSDGLS
-80 KTLPNAIVV
+80 KSLRNAIFV
-89 NAVAPSQGWTRFGCM
+89 NAVAPSQGWTHFGCM
-104 VDNAAITEVA
+104 IDNAAIAEA
-114 AASLMRL
+114 AASSLMPL
-121 KPRHFAYIGARA
+121 KPRHFAYVGARA

-144 ERHFR
+144 ERRFR
-149 QLLAAKGLEVTSLF
+149 QFLVKKGLAVTSLF
-163 ADDDRFAPDLAAL
+163 VDDDRFSTDLAAL

-181 IFAYNDITAAKV
+181 IFAYNDITAAKA

-198 TLGVQVPEQAAVIGV
+198 ALGVQVPEQAAVIGV
-213 DNDPDICENTRPPL
+213 DNDPDICENTHPPL

-234 ETAGRMAVEVMSA
+234 EAAGRMAVEVLSA
-247 ALSERRRTPRFKFG
+247 ALSERRRIPILKFG
-261 VSGVVERSSTQ
+261 VSGVVERRSTQ
-272 SGKTGSRMVSEA
+272 SGKTGSRMVSKA

-315 FREITGGTVHAEL
+315 FREITGGSVHAEL
-328 EEIRLAAARQLLKSR
+328 EEIRLAAARRMLKSR
-343 TLPVKAVASACG
+343 TLPVKAVAAACG

-369 YSLTPRGAKFHIAK
+369 YGTTPRSA

>member
-33 AEMPDWDVTMLNF
+33 AETPDWDVTMLNF
-46 RNRGFQ
+46 RNRGFL

-66 VISDSDIPLSEGLS
+66 VISDSDIPLSDGLS
-80 KTLPNAIVV
+80 KSLRNAIFV
-89 NAVAPSQGWTRFGCM
+89 NAVAPSQGWTHFGCM
-104 VDNAAITEVA
+104 VDNAAIAEA
-114 AASLMRL
+114 AASSLMRL
-121 KPRHFAYIGARA
+121 KPRHFAYVGARA

-144 ERHFR
+144 ERRFR
-149 QLLAAKGLEVTSLF
+149 QFLVKKGLAVSSLF
-163 ADDDRFAPDLAAL
+163 VDDDRFSPDLAAL
-176 PRPVG
+176 LRPVG

-198 TLGVQVPEQAAVIGV
+198 ALGVQVPEQAAVIGV

-234 ETAGRMAVEVMSA
+234 EAAGRMAVEVLSA
-247 ALSERRRTPRFKFG
+247 ALSKRRRIPRLKFG
-261 VSGVVERSSTQ
+261 VCGVVERSSTQ

-298 ELIAGE
+298 ERIAGE

-343 TLPVKAVASACG
+343 TQPVKAVASACG

-369 YSLTPRGAKFHIAK
+369 YGQTPRGAG

>member
-33 AEMPDWDVTMLNF
+33 AEIPDWDVTMLNF
-46 RNRGFQ
+46 RNRGFL

-66 VISDSDIPLSEGLS
+66 VISDSDIPLSDGLS
-80 KTLPNAIVV
+80 KSLRNAIFV
-89 NAVAPSQGWTRFGCM
+89 NAVAPSQGWTHFGCM
-104 VDNAAITEVA
+104 VDNAAIAEA
-114 AASLMRL
+114 AASSLMRL
-121 KPRHFAYIGARA
+121 KPRHFAYVGARA

-149 QLLAAKGLEVTSLF
+149 QLLAARGLEVTSLF
-163 ADDDRFAPDLAAL
+163 VDDDRFSPDLAAL
-176 PRPVG
+176 LRPVG

-198 TLGVQVPEQAAVIGV
+198 ALGVQVPEQAAVIGV

-234 ETAGRMAVEVMSA
+234 EAAGRMAVEVLSA
-247 ALSERRRTPRFKFG
+247 ALSKRRRIPRLKFG

-298 ELIAGE
+298 ERIAGE

-343 TLPVKAVASACG
+343 TQPVKAVASACG

-369 YSLTPRGAKFHIAK
+369 YGQTPRGAG

>member
-33 AEMPDWDVTMLNF
+33 AEIPDWDVTMLNF

-66 VISDSDIPLSEGLS
+66 VISDSGIPLSDGLS
-80 KTLPNAIVV
+80 KSLRNAIFV
-89 NAVAPSQGWTRFGCM
+89 NAVAPSQGWTHFGCM
-104 VDNAAITEVA
+104 IDNAAIAEA
-114 AASLMRL
+114 AASSLMLL
-121 KPRHFAYIGARA
+121 KPRHFAYVGARA

-144 ERHFR
+144 ERRFR
-149 QLLAAKGLEVTSLF
+149 QFLVKKGLAVTSLF
-163 ADDDRFAPDLAAL
+163 VDDDRFSTDLAAL

-181 IFAYNDITAAKV
+181 IFAYNDITAAKA

-198 TLGVQVPEQAAVIGV
+198 ALGVQVPEQAAVIGV

-234 ETAGRMAVEVMSA
+234 ETAGRMAVEVLSA
-247 ALSERRRTPRFKFG
+247 ALSERRRIPILKFG
-261 VSGVVERSSTQ
+261 VSGVVERRSTQ
-272 SGKTGSRMVSEA
+272 SGKTGSRMVSKA

-315 FREITGGTVHAEL
+315 FREITGGSVHAEL
-328 EEIRLAAARQLLKSR
+328 EEIRLAAARRMLKSR
-343 TLPVKAVASACG
+343 TLPVKAVAAACG

-369 YSLTPRGAKFHIAK
+369 YGTTPRSA

>member
-33 AEMPDWDVTMLNF
+33 AEIPDWDVTMLNF

-66 VISDSDIPLSEGLS
+66 VISDSDIPLSDGLS
-80 KTLPNAIVV
+80 KSLRNAIFV
-89 NAVAPSQGWTRFGCM
+89 NAVAPSQGWTHFGCM
-104 VDNAAITEVA
+104 IDNAAIAEA
-114 AASLMRL
+114 AASSLMLL
-121 KPRHFAYIGARA
+121 KPRHFAYVGARA

-144 ERHFR
+144 ERRFR
-149 QLLAAKGLEVTSLF
+149 QFLVKKGLAVTSLF
-163 ADDDRFAPDLAAL
+163 VDDDRFSTDLAAL

-198 TLGVQVPEQAAVIGV
+198 ALGVQVPEQAAVIGV

-234 ETAGRMAVEVMSA
+234 ETAGRMAVEVLSA
-247 ALSERRRTPRFKFG
+247 ALFERRRIPILKFG
-261 VSGVVERSSTQ
+261 VSGVVERRSTQ
-272 SGKTGSRMVSEA
+272 SGKTGSRMVSKA

-328 EEIRLAAARQLLKSR
+328 EEIRLAAARRMLKSR
-343 TLPVKAVASACG
+343 TLPVKAVASDCG

-369 YSLTPRGAKFHIAK
+369 YGTTPRSA